1 MVIKS
6 KNKGTFSKLNT
17 HCIVC
22 KNPFNKARSSKLY
35 CSGRCKQF
43 GYNHKAEI
51 SKFKDT
57 ISSNEKHKC
66 VKLSQV
72 DYEAYLINFHKVK
85 RYRELL
91 KRNQKFMEEMKKSD
105 IRQEMGII
113 YNSENDVYMKSQ
125 ELDNHE
131 VTEMSKL
138 KKELKELALLEPTYL
153 TIEQWSFLKVLHKSL
168 DNRVLFKLISNFS
181 KEYIKELSLS
191 VTNEDIDPKSN
202 TKYKFITH
210 CNYLTEGAIK
220 IV

>member
-57 ISSNEKHKC
+57 ISSNEKPKC

-153 TIEQWSFLKVLHKSL
+153 TIEQWSFLRVLHKSL
-168 DNRVLFKLISNFS
+168 ENRVFFKLISNFS

-191 VTNEDIDPKSN
+191 VTNEVIDPKSN
-202 TKYKFITH
+202 TKQKFIAH
-210 CNYLTEGAIK
+210 CNNLNEGIIK
-220 IV
+220 MI

>member
-1 MVIKS
+1 MVTKS
-6 KNKGTFSKLNT
+6 KNKVTFSKLNT

-22 KNPFNKARSSKLY
+22 KTPFNRARSSKLY
-35 CSGRCKQF
+35 CSARCKQF
-43 GYNHKAEI
+43 GYNHKDELRNIRDNASI
-51 SKFKDT
+51 
-57 ISSNEKHKC
+57 NEKHKC

-72 DYEAYLINFHKVK
+72 DYEAYLINFQRVK

-91 KRNQKFMEEMKKSD
+91 KRNQKFIEEMKKSD

-125 ELDNHE
+125 ELDNQE

-138 KKELKELALLEPTYL
+138 KKELKELASLEATYL
-153 TIEQWSFLKVLHKSL
+153 TIEQWSFLKLLHKSL

-191 VTNEDIDPKSN
+191 VTNEDIDQKSN
-202 TKYKFITH
+202 IKQKFIAH
-210 CNYLTEGAIK
+210 CNNLTDGATRI
-220 IV
+220 I

>member
-1 MVIKS
+1 MVTKS
-6 KNKGTFSKLNT
+6 KNKGTFSMLNT

-22 KNPFNKARSSKLY
+22 KTQFNKARSSKLY

-72 DYEAYLINFHKVK
+72 DYEAYLINFQKVK

-105 IRQEMGII
+105 IRQEIGIN
-113 YNSENDVYMKSQ
+113 YNSENIVSIRSL

-131 VTEMSKL
+131 VAEIEKL
-138 KKELKELALLEPTYL
+138 KKELKELSSLEPTYITL
-153 TIEQWSFLKVLHKSL
+153 EQWSFLKIMHKNI
-168 DNRVLFKLISNFS
+168 DNRVLFKLISNYS
-181 KEYIKELSLS
+181 KEYIQELSLA

-202 TKYKFITH
+202 TKQRFIIH

>member
-6 KNKGTFSKLNT
+6 KNQGTFSILNT

-43 GYNHKAEI
+43 GYNHKAEL

-85 RYRELL
+85 RYRELS
-91 KRNQKFMEEMKKSD
+91 KRNQKFIEEMKKSD
-105 IRQEMGII
+105 IRQEMGIM

-125 ELDNHE
+125 ELDNQE
-131 VTEMSKL
+131 VTEMRKL
-138 KKELKELALLEPTYL
+138 KKELKDLALLDPCYL
-153 TIEQWSFLKVLHKSL
+153 TIEQWSFLKIMHKNIE
-168 DNRVLFKLISNFS
+168 NRVLFKLISNYS
-181 KEYIKELSLS
+181 KEYIQELSLS

>member
-1 MVIKS
+1 MVTKS
-6 KNKGTFSKLNT
+6 KNKVTFSKLNT

-22 KNPFNKARSSKLY
+22 KKPFNRARSSKLY
-35 CSGRCKQF
+35 CSARCKQF
-43 GYNHKAEI
+43 GYNHKDEL
-51 SKFKDT
+51 SKMRDSAS
-57 ISSNEKHKC
+57 INEKHKSI
-66 VKLSQV
+66 KLSQV
-72 DYEAYLINFHKVK
+72 DYEAYLINFQKVK

-168 DNRVLFKLISNFS
+168 DNKVLFKLISNFS

-202 TKYKFITH
+202 TKFKFITH
-210 CNYLTEGAIK
+210 CNHLTEGAIK